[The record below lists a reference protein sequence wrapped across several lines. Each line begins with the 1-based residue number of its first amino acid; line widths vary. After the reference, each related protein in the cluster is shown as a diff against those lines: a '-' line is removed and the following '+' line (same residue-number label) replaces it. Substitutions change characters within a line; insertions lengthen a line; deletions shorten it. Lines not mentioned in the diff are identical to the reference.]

1 MSIDELKI
9 KLAELLQ
16 QLAQG
21 EKAMAAIAPDM
32 ALALE
37 PLFNIPPEEVQKAVD
52 KLVETMPEDKREVI
66 LESVVSQLEGALEHQ
81 EFTKW
86 RIDAR
91 VQPPDKLRQEV
102 PFKSFCKRKG
112 DWS

>member
-1 MSIDELKI
+1 MAIDELKV
-9 KLAELLQ
+9 KLAGLLQ

-21 EKAMAAIAPDM
+21 EQAMAAIAPDM

-66 LESVVSQLEGALEHQ
+66 LGVVIDRLEEALEHQ
-81 EFTKW
+81 EFTKQ

-91 VQPPDKLRQEV
+91 VQPSDKPRQET

-112 DWS
+112 DW